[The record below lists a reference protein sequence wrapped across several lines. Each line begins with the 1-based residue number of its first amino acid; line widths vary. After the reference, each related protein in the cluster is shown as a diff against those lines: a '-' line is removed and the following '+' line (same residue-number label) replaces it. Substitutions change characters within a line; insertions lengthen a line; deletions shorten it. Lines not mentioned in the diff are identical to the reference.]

1 MKILQILPELN
12 SGGVELG
19 VVETNREFTLLNHES
34 HVISNGGV
42 QTRKFVNLYAFGLM
56 K

>member
-12 SGGVELG
+12 SGGVERG

-42 QTRKFVNLYAFGLM
+42 QVRKLAITYMLLGS
-56 K
+56 